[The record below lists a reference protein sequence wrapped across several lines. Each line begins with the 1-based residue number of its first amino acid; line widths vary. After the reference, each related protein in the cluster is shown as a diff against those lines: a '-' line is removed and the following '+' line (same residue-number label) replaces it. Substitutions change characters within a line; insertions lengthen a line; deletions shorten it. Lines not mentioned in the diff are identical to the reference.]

1 MKTTAQSLIADVAND
16 AKLMRARATNA
27 RKQKESIALALKL
40 TKNIA
45 SNADSFMG
53 WVTANSYDDKAR
65 LHLVAIVRTENM
77 KSIRVG
83 NILTMAENL
92 NWENEETQDTAW
104 ESGAERQFRYNTTI
118 ANLSVCLEI
127 SARIK
132 ADGEACRVEQVGVEV
147 NERPIYAIR
156 CA

>member
-1 MKTTAQSLIADVAND
+1 MSITVRSLIADVAND
-16 AKLMRARATNA
+16 AKMARARASNA
-27 RKQKESIALALKL
+27 RNQKEAIALALKL
-40 TKNIA
+40 TKGIA
-45 SNADSFMG
+45 SNADDFMG
-53 WVTANSYDDKAR
+53 WVSPNTFDEHAR
-65 LHLVAIVRTENM
+65 LNLFATVRTDNM

-92 NWENEETQDTAW
+92 NWENEESKDTAW
-104 ESGAERQFRYNTTI
+104 ETGAERQFKYRTQI
-118 ANLSVCLEI
+118 ANLTVFLEI

-147 NERPIYAIR
+147 QERPIYAIR

>member
-1 MKTTAQSLIADVAND
+1 MKTTVRSLLADVAND
-16 AKLMRARATNA
+16 AKMARARASNA
-27 RKQKESIALALKL
+27 RNQKEAIALALKL
-40 TKNIA
+40 TKGIA
-45 SNADSFMG
+45 NNVDDFMG
-53 WVTANSYDDKAR
+53 WVSADSFGDSAR
-65 LHLVAIVRTENM
+65 LHLVGIVRTENM

-92 NWENEETQDTAW
+92 NWENEETRDSAW
-104 ESGAERQFRYNTTI
+104 ESGAERQFRYNTKI